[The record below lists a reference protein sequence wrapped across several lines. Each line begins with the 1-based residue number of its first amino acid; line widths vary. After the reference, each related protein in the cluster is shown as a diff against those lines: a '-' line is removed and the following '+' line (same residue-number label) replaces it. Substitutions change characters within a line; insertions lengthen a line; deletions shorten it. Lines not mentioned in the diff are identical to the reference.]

1 MVRMKTTIHQQL
13 VARLA
18 QFKGKH
24 ALIARESGIAQATI
38 SRVARGEC
46 SPTLA
51 IAQPI
56 FDWMDKNGGAINGVG
71 VVPASTRLR
80 QKRKQHNADG
90 GGLKDLAP
98 AAPVHR

>member
-1 MVRMKTTIHQQL
+1 MKTTIHQQL
-13 VARLA
+13 VTGLA

-24 ALIARESGIAQATI
+24 AQIARESGIAQATI

-56 FDWMDKNGGAINGVG
+56 FDWMEKNSGINAVG
-71 VVPASTRLR
+71 IVPATPRVR
-80 QKRKQHNADG
+80 EKRKKQDANS
-90 GGLKDLAP
+90 GGLKNLGP
-98 AAPVHR
+98 AVAVHG